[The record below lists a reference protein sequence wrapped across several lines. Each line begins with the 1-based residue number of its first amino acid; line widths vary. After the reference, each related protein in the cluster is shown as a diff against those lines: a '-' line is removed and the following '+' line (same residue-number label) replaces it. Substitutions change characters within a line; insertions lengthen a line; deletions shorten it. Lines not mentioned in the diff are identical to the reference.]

1 MRGWGAEEIFRPIAF
16 AWLEWIRR
24 LGPYVILEEHGPGIY
39 NIHINTIK
47 RLGPYVILDEHGPGI
62 YHFLPAIGRHF
73 VRDRH
78 QRHLRVFPASVTFSK
93 NKCNALNV
101 SWQVVGNGPRIGVD
115 SGTQSSC
122 ERDLGGEGK
131 GKQLLHHLTM
141 TLV

>member
-73 VRDRH
+73 C
-78 QRHLRVFPASVTFSK
+78 QRQASEAFESFSGFCYIFQK
-93 NKCNALNV
+93 
-101 SWQVVGNGPRIGVD
+101 
-115 SGTQSSC
+115 
-122 ERDLGGEGK
+122 
-131 GKQLLHHLTM
+131 
-141 TLV
+141 